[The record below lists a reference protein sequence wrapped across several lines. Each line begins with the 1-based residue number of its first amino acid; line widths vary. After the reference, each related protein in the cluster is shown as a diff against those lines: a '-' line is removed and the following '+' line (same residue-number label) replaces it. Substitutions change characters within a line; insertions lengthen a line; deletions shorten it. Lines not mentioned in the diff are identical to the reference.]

1 MSEPNAS
8 SASPSTN
15 LAEIKDLSVS
25 FITDAGFIKAVDGVS
40 FTIPR
45 GTVVGVVGESGS
57 GKSVTA
63 RSIIKLLPETATTSG
78 AVMLSKR
85 DGTGELD
92 VLSLSGEDLQ
102 RMRGSEAAMVFQEP
116 NSVLNPVYTIGWQI
130 EEGLRAHGMKDKKQL
145 RAKAIDIL
153 KKVGIPDAETRVDYY
168 PHQFSG
174 GQKQRIVIAMALVLN
189 PGLILADEPTTALDV
204 TVQAE
209 ILDLLRLAKDEFD
222 ASVLIIT
229 HNMGVIA
236 DLADQVVVM
245 YRGHVVE
252 QGDVEQVFYH
262 PNHDYTKRLLASV
275 PRIGQQLV
283 VRDLDGRVIEREDDW
298 RDQPIAVEAKGLT
311 ITYPGHLMQPDFV
324 AVDGIDFTIRR
335 SEVLGLVGESGSG
348 KSTTGRAIAGLQ
360 KVSGGSLKVLG
371 VEMNGVKERD
381 FKPKR
386 ADIGFVFQD
395 PGSSFNPLMTIAQNV
410 SEPLIVHGKYRD
422 VAEAREY
429 VGDLLEMVQLP
440 RVYMNRFP
448 HELSGGQRQRASLA
462 RALAL
467 KPSLL
472 IADEPTSALDVS
484 VQAKVLEL
492 FKRLQAEIGFACL
505 FITHDLAVVD
515 MLADRVMVMHKGR
528 IVEHGDTEDI
538 MQHPRDPYTRKLLA
552 SLPVPDPREQR
563 AHREQL
569 HALLAQ
575 ER

>member
-1 MSEPNAS
+1 MSDEQ
-8 SASPSTN
+8 TN
-15 LAEIKDLSVS
+15 LAQVKDLSVS
-25 FITDAGFIKAVDGVS
+25 FMTDAGSIKAIDKIN

-45 GTVVGVVGESGS
+45 KTVVGVVGESGS

-78 AVMLSKR
+78 VIYLSNR
-85 DGTGELD
+85 EGNEQLD
-92 VLSLSGEDLQ
+92 VLSLSGEDLR

-130 EEGLRAHGMKDKKQL
+130 EEGLPAHGMKDKKEL
-145 RAKAIDIL
+145 RAKSVDIL
-153 KKVGIPDAETRVDYY
+153 KKVGIPDAETRIDYY

-209 ILDLLRLAKDEFD
+209 ILDLLRLARDEFG

-236 DLADQVVVM
+236 DIADEVVVM

-252 QGDVEQVFYH
+252 QGSVEQIFYS
-262 PNHDYTKRLLASV
+262 PKDDYTKRLLAAV
-275 PRIGQQLV
+275 PRIGQKLV
-283 VRDLDGRVIEREDDW
+283 VRDEQGKVIERSKDW
-298 RDQPIAVEAKGLT
+298 HDQPIAVEAKGLT
-311 ITYPGHLMQPDFV
+311 ITYPGHLTQPDFK
-324 AVDGIDFTIRR
+324 AVNGIDFTIHR

-360 KVSGGSLKVLG
+360 KVSGGSLNVLG
-371 VEMNGVKERD
+371 VEMNGVKERQ

-395 PGSSFNPLMTIAQNV
+395 PGSSFNPLMTIAENV
-410 SEPLIVHGKYRD
+410 AEPLIVHKKYSSVSD
-422 VAEAREY
+422 ASDY

-440 RVYMNRFP
+440 RAYMNRFP

-492 FKRLQAEIGFACL
+492 FKKLQAEIGFACL

-515 MLADRVMVMHKGR
+515 MLADRIMVMHKGE
-528 IVEHGDTEDI
+528 IVEHGDADQV
-538 MQHPRDPYTRKLLA
+538 MNNPQNPYTQKLLA

-563 AHREQL
+563 KHRAQL
-569 HALLAQ
+569 HELLSKGI
-575 ER
+575 